1 MLLIHEKSLLLQNNF
16 LNKNKMQ
23 VEKKDLGNLSAQLN
37 IKIDEKD
44 YTEKVNQK
52 LKDYRKNTDMPG
64 FRKGKVPM
72 TLIKQKYERALIA
85 DEVNNQMQEAINNH
99 LQENKLAI
107 LGYPIPSEE
116 QKDIDWATAT
126 EFEFNYDL
134 GLAPEINVDL
144 SKIEG
149 VKSYT
154 ITADKKMVDKE
165 IDQIQQQYGS
175 FSDLDE
181 VNKDAFVLGTF
192 SNEEEGITAQTTI
205 KMDDLT
211 TKAKKVLM
219 GKKKA
224 DKVVFSSKDLYKDP
238 HTMMHALQIDH
249 DKVHDLDVDLK
260 FNIEGVF
267 ELKPAEINKELLD
280 KVFGEGKIE
289 DEKALRKFIKD
300 DIEKQL
306 VQTSDNELLNSVTD
320 KLIEVVKFDLPKDF
334 LTRWIAIDSQ
344 GKIKDED
351 AKAEYEKAEKGLK
364 YQLIEETVAKKYEI
378 KVEYSDL
385 MNLTKDLLKM
395 QMMQYGQAI
404 PDEQQIEDIAVN
416 VLKNEEEAKR
426 LSDQILKKKLVE
438 TYQKEMPLENEK
450 IGYNKYL
457 DLNK

>member
-1 MLLIHEKSLLLQNNF
+1 
-16 LNKNKMQ
+16 MQ

-44 YTEKVNQK
+44 YAEKVNQK
-52 LKDYRKNTDMPG
+52 LKEYKKNTDMPG

-72 TLIKQKYERALIA
+72 ALIKKKYERALIA
-85 DEVNNQMQEAINNH
+85 DEVNNQMQEAINKH
-99 LQENKLAI
+99 LTENKLAI

-134 GLAPEINVDL
+134 GLAPEIDVDL

-149 VKSYT
+149 IKSYT

-211 TKAKKVLM
+211 TKAKKALM

-238 HTMMHALQIDH
+238 HTMMHALQIEH
-249 DKVHDLDVDLK
+249 DKVHDLDVDLE

-267 ELKPAEINKELLD
+267 ELKPAEINKELLT

>member
-1 MLLIHEKSLLLQNNF
+1 
-16 LNKNKMQ
+16 MQ

-44 YTEKVNQK
+44 YAEKVNQK
-52 LKDYRKNTDMPG
+52 LKEYKKNTDMPG

-72 TLIKQKYERALIA
+72 ALIKKKYERALIA
-85 DEVNNQMQEAINNH
+85 DEVNNQMQEAINKH
-99 LQENKLAI
+99 LTENKLAI

-134 GLAPEINVDL
+134 GLAPEIDVDL

-149 VKSYT
+149 IKSYT

-238 HTMMHALQIDH
+238 HTMMHALQIEH
-249 DKVHDLDVDLK
+249 DKVHDLDVDLE